1 MADRGTIMAGVWDS
15 LVEQWNAGNI
25 EAARSLE
32 RFYAALE
39 ELDSDER
46 LAEDVRR

>member
-1 MADRGTIMAGVWDS
+1 MAGVWDS
-15 LVEQWNAGNI
+15 LVEQWNAGNV

-39 ELDSDER
+39 ELAADEP
-46 LAEDVRR
+46 LEEPVGSGGGQ